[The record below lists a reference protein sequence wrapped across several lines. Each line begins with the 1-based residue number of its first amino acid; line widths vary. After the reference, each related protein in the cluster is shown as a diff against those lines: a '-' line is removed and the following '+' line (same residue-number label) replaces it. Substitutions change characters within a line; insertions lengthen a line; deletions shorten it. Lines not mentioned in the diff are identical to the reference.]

1 MSSTPPTTASTSQTP
16 AAQASA
22 RQGARKP
29 TGPENGS
36 DLFSN
41 LLMLLS
47 ATPDALPAEAWSP
60 EQTGDTA
67 PPTDAPGD
75 APLDAVLAW
84 AQRPG
89 ANLGATGTDPG
100 ARGMAPE
107 PPLAAATAQAPDAA
121 ADAAQTNPPPAGGT
135 PIDDLPGLQALARPQ
150 TPEPATLAR
159 LAGPSGDA
167 GAQPSAAPTD
177 AQGTAPA
184 SSPAP
189 ATPTGA
195 AARPATWRAT
205 TQMAGTS
212 ALQQW
217 HHAQNQAAPVAERLA
232 VRVES
237 GPAISLRSTVALDQ
251 RFAQSEIDEAP
262 GPTPATASALLAPA
276 AAGADTTGHAGTG
289 TGAEAGSDGGDA
301 AGAPE
306 GPRAEEAP
314 ESYEEAL
321 AEAEARA
328 EERFD
333 RFTAPQLRQASLR
346 VGEDGQDAID
356 VQLSLNG
363 QELHLNF
370 RTDNAEARAELRQN
384 AEGSLAELLQR
395 GGLQLGDVN
404 VSAQNGQAGQDA
416 PAVAR
421 GPNGPGER
429 TRSDATSTADAM
441 PTSAPIRPRT
451 DGSRPLDLFV

>member
-1 MSSTPPTTASTSQTP
+1 MSSTPSTAASTPHTP
-16 AAQASA
+16 AAQAAA

-29 TGPENGS
+29 AGPENGS
-36 DLFSN
+36 DQFSN

-47 ATPDALPAEAWSP
+47 ATNDALPVEGWTP
-60 EQTGDTA
+60 EQTGDAAATA
-67 PPTDAPGD
+67 DDPGE

-89 ANLGATGTDPG
+89 ASLGATGTDPG
-100 ARGMAPE
+100 ARGLPLE
-107 PPLAAATAQAPDAA
+107 PRTASAAAGLAETAS
-121 ADAAQTNPPPAGGT
+121 PPASGT
-135 PIDDLPGLQALARPQ
+135 PIGDVPGLQALARPQ
-150 TPEPATLAR
+150 APEPTTLAR
-159 LAGPSGDA
+159 LATPSGDV
-167 GAQPSAAPTD
+167 GAAPTGGGTVPAD
-177 AQGTAPA
+177 AQGVA
-184 SSPAP
+184 SASNPPPAP
-189 ATPTGA
+189 TASGA
-195 AARPATWRAT
+195 AGRPAAWRAT

-217 HHAQNQAAPVAERLA
+217 HHTQSQTAPVAERLA
-232 VRVES
+232 VRVET

-251 RFAQSEIDEAP
+251 RFAQSESEEAS
-262 GPTPATASALLAPA
+262 GPTPATAAALLAPH
-276 AAGADTTGHAGTG
+276 AAGADTSGHAGTG
-289 TGAEAGSDGGDA
+289 AETGAETGGDGGDA
-301 AGAPE
+301 AGTPE
-306 GPRAEEAP
+306 GPHAEEAP
-314 ESYEEAL
+314 ESYEDAL
-321 AEAEARA
+321 AEAEAQA

-384 AEGSLAELLQR
+384 AESSLADLLQR

-404 VSAQNGQAGQDA
+404 VSAQNGQAGQDT
-416 PAVAR
+416 PAGAR
-421 GPNGPGER
+421 AHNGHTPR
-429 TRSDATSTADAM
+429 ARSDASATADNL
-441 PTSAPIRPRT
+441 PAPAPARPRT